1 LYILRHAKSDW
12 NQALPDLQRPL
23 SPRGKKATSVM
34 GQLTH
39 ALSSPVDAILTS
51 PAKRAHSTAA
61 GIQAAL
67 IARGS
72 SVTLCLESAMYE
84 ADVEQLLS
92 IITRLDPQ
100 FRSVMLVGHNPGF
113 EELVAVLCAMTG
125 SSGLRMP
132 TATLAHITFHQP
144 DWHAIRPGT
153 GQLEG
158 LYPARVMGRFFEL
171 CQGRP

>member
-1 LYILRHAKSDW
+1 
-12 NQALPDLQRPL
+12 
-23 SPRGKKATSVM
+23 
-34 GQLTH
+34 
-39 ALSSPVDAILTS
+39 
-51 PAKRAHSTAA
+51 
-61 GIQAAL
+61 
-67 IARGS
+67 
-72 SVTLCLESAMYE
+72 MYE

-92 IITRLDPQ
+92 LITRLDPR

-132 TATLAHITFHQP
+132 TATLAHITFNQP

-158 LYPARVMGRFFEL
+158 FYPARVMGRFFEL
-171 CQGRP
+171 CQGRPHDS